1 FNVGRDALELVVLS
15 NPGEA
20 PLDVYLAIERFM
32 LPGFDGPDAGHMKII
47 DFGTRIAR
55 EWDTGGAGTSFGH
68 ANARGAIAV
77 GAAAWFATPRF
88 GGSPPRVGT
97 VAAGAGWARPPGAR
111 PRASGCPRR
120 GSRRSRRRAAC
131 RSCSTARARA
141 CPRP

>member
-32 LPGFDGPDAGHMKII
+32 LPGFDGPDAGQMKII

-88 GGSPPRVGT
+88 GVAPPLLEPFSSAGGGAILIHGT
-97 VAAGAGWARPPGAR
+97 AEGL
-111 PRASGCPRR
+111 
-120 GSRRSRRRAAC
+120 
-131 RSCSTARARA
+131 
-141 CPRP
+141 